1 MSDRKLAT
9 IRRIQE
15 VKPIEGADMIE
26 AVRVDNWWVVAKKGE
41 YPVGDL
47 AVYCEI
53 DSWIPN
59 SIAPFLTKPGHFPK
73 EYQGVQGER
82 LKTIK
87 LKGQLSQ
94 GLLLPLSVAFELSS
108 TTEVDILGVDVTEGL
123 GILKWELPQ
132 EFMAANAKGTFP
144 SFIPKTDQER
154 IQNISQ
160 AQFQK
165 WIDEGVEF
173 ERSEKIDGS
182 SMTVFIKD
190 GVVGV
195 CSRNL
200 ELKEDEGNTFWKT
213 AHSSGAV
220 KALIDNKLP
229 ICADLAIQGELIGPG
244 IQGNAY
250 GLTDFEFLV
259 YDIFSISSNRYV
271 EPQDVRH
278 IAKIFGLKTVPII
291 EESVKIKSSV
301 EQLLKDANGVS
312 KLNPKAK
319 REGDVYKA
327 KNGVESFKVI
337 SNEWLCKTGK

>member
-26 AVRVDNWWVVAKKGE
+26 AVRVDNWWVIAKKGE
-41 YPVGDL
+41 YPVGVL

-53 DSWIPN
+53 DSFIPN
-59 SIAPFLTKPGHFPK
+59 SLAPFLTKPGHFPK
-73 EYQGVQGER
+73 EFRGVQGER

-87 LKGQLSQ
+87 LKGQVSQ
-94 GLLLPLSVAFELSS
+94 GLLLPLSVAFELSPS
-108 TTEVDILGVDVTEGL
+108 TEVDILSADVTEGL
-123 GILKWELPQ
+123 GVLKWEPPQ

-160 AQFQK
+160 SQFQN
-165 WIDEGVEF
+165 WIDEGELF
-173 ERSEKIDGS
+173 EISEKVDGS

-190 GVVGV
+190 GEVGV

-200 ELKEDEGNTFWKT
+200 ELKEDENNTFWKT

-220 KALIDNKLP
+220 VALKQVPYN
-229 ICADLAIQGELIGPG
+229 LAIQGELIGPG

-250 GLTDFEFLV
+250 NLKDFEFLV
-259 YDIFSISSNRYV
+259 YDMFDIDKGKFLTPEMVLLQASLMN
-271 EPQDVRH
+271 
-278 IAKIFGLKTVPII
+278 LKTVPILNAHATI
-291 EESVKIKSSV
+291 NSSV
-301 EQLLKDANGVS
+301 PELISSADGQSLVYNQ
-312 KLNPKAK
+312 AK
-319 REGDVYKA
+319 REGLVYKSQ
-327 KNGVESFKVI
+327 NGQDSFKVV
-337 SNEWLCKTGK
+337 SNAWLIKTGK